1 MKNFLAVDTS
11 AEYMTVIACKEGA
24 AHTVL
29 EPACAMQHSVRLMD
43 AVDEALQRAGLSPRA
58 CECFCAVTGP
68 GSFTGIRIGISCA
81 KGFAAACGAPTLGVT
96 AFRLAAYTAEGK
108 VLAALP
114 AGRGS
119 YYVCGF
125 YEGKEVL
132 APACVGEEELKNLA
146 REYAVYSAYE
156 LPVPHT
162 RIDPAAGLLG
172 CVLSARPQDCG
183 ELGAVY
189 VRRSQAEIS
198 HNFFRAD
205 ERNCRE

>member
-1 MKNFLAVDTS
+1 M
-11 AEYMTVIACKEGA
+11 
-24 AHTVL
+24 
-29 EPACAMQHSVRLMD
+29 
-43 AVDEALQRAGLSPRA
+43 
-58 CECFCAVTGP
+58 
-68 GSFTGIRIGISCA
+68 
-81 KGFAAACGAPTLGVT
+81 GVT

-172 CVLSARPQDCG
+172 CALSARPQDCG

>member
-1 MKNFLAVDTS
+1 M
-11 AEYMTVIACKEGA
+11 
-24 AHTVL
+24 
-29 EPACAMQHSVRLMD
+29 
-43 AVDEALQRAGLSPRA
+43 
-58 CECFCAVTGP
+58 
-68 GSFTGIRIGISCA
+68 
-81 KGFAAACGAPTLGVT
+81 GVT

-146 REYAVYSAYE
+146 RGYAVYSAYE

-172 CVLSARPQDCG
+172 CALSARPQDCG

-189 VRRSQAEIS
+189 VRRSQAEE
-198 HNFFRAD
+198 RA
-205 ERNCRE
+205 